1 MEFAVLGW
9 PDDESTL
16 RLDYRQFSYAGK
28 FVTGNG
34 IAVIRGEA
42 PVDLDSG
49 GVDES
54 PALPERVDPSEF
66 ANGVLAAVAFNVDR
80 TDAETLWLRYLTV
93 RRDLRGSGREL
104 GPRLAAFITNRAAE
118 QGYKRARIA
127 VNNAFSYHALYKTG
141 FASTGR
147 ETGIAELILE
157 RPTAEPATRRT
168 STYQA
173 GLDTFGDRTEL
184 SDVENAF
191 IKEYSDAAP
200 PDLVDAVDASDQAGT
215 VDAAEENRPVDSGVS
230 NPRRSSE

>member
-1 MEFAVLGW
+1 MEFAVVGW
-9 PDDESTL
+9 PGAEPTL

-42 PVDLDSG
+42 PVDHDSG
-49 GVDES
+49 GVDEP
-54 PALPERVDPSEF
+54 PALPEGVDPSEF

-184 SDVENAF
+184 SDTETAF
-191 IKEYSDAAP
+191 ISTYSNAEP
-200 PDLVDAVDASDQAGT
+200 PDLVAAVNASDHTDAVDET
-215 VDAAEENRPVDSGVS
+215 E
-230 NPRRSSE
+230 